1 MSVTKTG
8 WVIAAATAV
17 AFAAGCAGQGHSDN
31 MGASCA
37 GEPAIAAKHDCKG
50 TAECKAK
57 SKVAKH
63 HRHHKKIVKEKAED
77 EHVAKEDAS
86 KDLSKDASKDEA
98 AKEGEAAK

>member
-17 AFAAGCAGQGHSDN
+17 AFAAGCAGQGHNDN

-37 GEPAIAAKHDCKG
+37 GEPAIAATHGCKG
-50 TAECKAK
+50 VSECKSKA
-57 SKVAKH
+57 KVAKH
-63 HRHHKKIVKEKAED
+63 HRHHKKAMKAED
-77 EHVAKEDAS
+77 ENAAKEEA
-86 KDLSKDASKDEA
+86 SKDASKDEA